1 MLPKKK
7 AKELL
12 EIYANLDY
20 RLIDPDFSLKIQPKH
35 KSRSQQKNLKQI
47 QRIYLLSLMKEKEK
61 PLNSILPNYEYIIYY
76 KNQKT
81 ILK

>member
-20 RLIDPDFSLKIQPKH
+20 RLIDPDFSLKIKPKH
-35 KSRSQQKNLKQI
+35 KSRALVCLNQMIMENHQNFKTKKMNRSMIKKRLSFWLEVQK
-47 QRIYLLSLMKEKEK
+47 E
-61 PLNSILPNYEYIIYY
+61 IIDY
-76 KNQKT
+76 
-81 ILK
+81 